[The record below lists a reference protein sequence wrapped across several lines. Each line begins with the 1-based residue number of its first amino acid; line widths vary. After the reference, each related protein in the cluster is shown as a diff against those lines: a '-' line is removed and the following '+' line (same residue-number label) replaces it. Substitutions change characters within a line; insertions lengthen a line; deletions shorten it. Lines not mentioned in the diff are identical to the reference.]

1 MEFLGWLIL
10 SKAVWS
16 LMSQSNRYLMSGII
30 PVKNVLGHRI
40 FKWPKVVD
48 LASKP
53 HKAKKSECFLL
64 NLFMHLFKYSH
75 FEISLFFSLIV
86 SLKYLLWS
94 VIIKKSYPLE
104 RACSKDS

>member
-53 HKAKKSECFLL
+53 HKAGSEVR
-64 NLFMHLFKYSH
+64 M
-75 FEISLFFSLIV
+75 FF
-86 SLKYLLWS
+86 
-94 VIIKKSYPLE
+94 IKFIY
-104 RACSKDS
+104 AFI